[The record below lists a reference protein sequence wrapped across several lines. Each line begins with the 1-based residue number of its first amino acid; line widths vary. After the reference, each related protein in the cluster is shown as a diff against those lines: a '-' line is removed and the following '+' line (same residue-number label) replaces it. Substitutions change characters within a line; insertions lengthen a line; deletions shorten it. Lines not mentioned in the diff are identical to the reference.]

1 MNPSTGAGAE
11 KQAGVPTQQ
20 GARKKR
26 LGCQPNPAGWGATIQ
41 PTTRHARM
49 RRCFLRSCS
58 TAARATETIPLYRMS
73 PSALHEVIMQRF
85 EDSQPPPS
93 TFLRQLSR
101 KAQSRQD
108 AANVLEA
115 HEQYVLFQ
123 RTVGLGHITGLV
135 NACIRG
141 KDWDSLYTALAD
153 SRRLQLF
160 FEDSRELSAAFA
172 AMAEAGEWERLEQ
185 LHALLP
191 AMAIERVR
199 TTKLHYIVVR
209 ALVAAGEAEA
219 AARALDAA
227 LGMAEKGEAH
237 AVRLA
242 TFAPL
247 VEAQVAA
254 GDAAAAGRT
263 LCLAGATIGND
274 DRATTAAVAGNSSLP
289 RLLVSAAQAALLEA
303 NGASPGEENDDSET
317 GGDGTTAIE
326 ATEEEEVASELENEV
341 ATPRRI
347 AADAAVELLSKADAD
362 ARADARKRLGS
373 LGLELSELP
382 EEVRAALS

>member
-1 MNPSTGAGAE
+1 
-11 KQAGVPTQQ
+11 
-20 GARKKR
+20 
-26 LGCQPNPAGWGATIQ
+26 
-41 PTTRHARM
+41 
-49 RRCFLRSCS
+49 
-58 TAARATETIPLYRMS
+58 
-73 PSALHEVIMQRF
+73 MQRF

-347 AADAAVELLSKADAD
+347 AADAAVELLSKADAA